1 MSRRARR
8 ASGAVRQLPSGN
20 WQARLWNDQTG
31 TYATLGTFA
40 SKRDADTTLR
50 VAQTDKARG
59 DWIDPK
65 TGRVTFGAARR
76 SGLPTALTWGARSPR
91 D

>member
-1 MSRRARR
+1 
-8 ASGAVRQLPSGN
+8 VRQLPSGN

-31 TYATLGTFA
+31 AYTALGTFA
-40 SKRDADTTLR
+40 SKRDADATLR

-65 TGRVTFGAARR
+65 KGRVTFGSYSSARLR
-76 SGLPTALTWGARSPR
+76 
-91 D
+91 